1 MGFKKMIGLDM
12 QLPAGKL
19 PGYYAQIVKGIA
31 ERAPLTDRYKELLI
45 FESENDLP
53 AVIELLDRY
62 KVAAERCELLWL
74 PNDGVAPGELYE
86 DYAIVTRNDNIYVD
100 LALTALFALDAAK
113 PDAEPAP
120 ALLQLEEHLIG
131 EITYEEQTIYMM
143 DRQLTLLADR
153 IAIAYKCEINWLDFK
168 RLL

>member
-45 FESENDLP
+45 FNDLP
-53 AVIELLDRY
+53 AVIELLDHY
-62 KVAAERCELLWL
+62 KVVAERCELLWL
-74 PNDGVAPGELYE
+74 PTDGVAPGELYE
-86 DYAIVTRNDNIYVD
+86 DYAIVTRNDNIFVD

-131 EITYEEQTIYMM
+131 EIRNEEQTIYMM

-153 IAIAYKCEINWLDFK
+153 IATAYKCEIVWLDLE